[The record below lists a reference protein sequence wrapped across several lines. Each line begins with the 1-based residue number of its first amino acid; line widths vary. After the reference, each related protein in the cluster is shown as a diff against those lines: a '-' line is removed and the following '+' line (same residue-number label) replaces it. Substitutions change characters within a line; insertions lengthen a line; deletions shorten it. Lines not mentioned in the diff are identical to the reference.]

1 LKYDGVDA
9 GLPRELGILIA
20 AVIRAR
26 LGAGEG
32 MRGREY
38 CSWNNDMVVVEV
50 GVLVE
55 AAVLVVVVVVR
66 VMVVVALNG
75 QAKRRA
81 GSE

>member
-1 LKYDGVDA
+1 M
-9 GLPRELGILIA
+9 LIA

-38 CSWNNDMVVVEV
+38 CSWNNDMVVVV
-50 GVLVE
+50 DVLVE
-55 AAVLVVVVVVR
+55 AAAVLVVVVVVR
-66 VMVVVALNG
+66 VMVVVVVVALNG

-81 GSE
+81 GSK

>member
-38 CSWNNDMVVVEV
+38 CSWNNDMVVVV
-50 GVLVE
+50 DVLVE
-55 AAVLVVVVVVR
+55 AAVLVVVVVR

-81 GSE
+81 GSK